1 MGSKTGIG
9 KIYFITVKG
18 LLAWIIWMFLSILFT
33 LDTNKNK
40 SHDMLVIGI
49 FVPRNA
55 VMTDSINKPSFE
67 FQNYKKNDVVFTEG
81 MAIADGFY
89 IVQSGEF
96 INTYKKT
103 INGRSFT
110 KIYKKGDHFG
120 SRVILEG
127 GRRTGTISKK
137 NSEVLRI
144 DKESFKLMASNLPAL
159 KRYFSEYLP
168 KNFKN

>member
-1 MGSKTGIG
+1 MICW
-9 KIYFITVKG
+9 
-18 LLAWIIWMFLSILFT
+18 LLEF
-33 LDTNKNK
+33 
-40 SHDMLVIGI
+40 

-81 MAIADGFY
+81 MIADGFY

-127 GRRTGTISKK
+127 GRRTGTTSKK
-137 NSEVLRI
+137 KLKYLELIKKVL
-144 DKESFKLMASNLPAL
+144 N
-159 KRYFSEYLP
+159 
-168 KNFKN
+168 